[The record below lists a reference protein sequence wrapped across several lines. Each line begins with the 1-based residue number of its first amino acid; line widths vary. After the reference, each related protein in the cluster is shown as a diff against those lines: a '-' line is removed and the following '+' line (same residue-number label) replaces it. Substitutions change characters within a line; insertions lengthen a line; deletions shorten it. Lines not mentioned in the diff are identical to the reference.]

1 MELFILC
8 IKIFFVRI
16 LDVSLGT
23 VRTIITVKGKALLA
37 SVVGFIELF
46 IWFVIVKEALN
57 TDNNSIFI
65 AISYAAGFA
74 TGTYIGGIIST
85 LIIHAD
91 LTIQIISNKAL
102 EIANK
107 LRDNNYAV
115 SIIDIEGKDKDISK
129 KMLIL
134 QVNDKKLANIRTII
148 RNIDNKAF
156 VFINETK
163 YVFNG
168 YYGVKKED

>member
-1 MELFILC
+1 MELLILC
-8 IKIFFVRI
+8 IKIFLVRI

-23 VRTIITVKGKALLA
+23 IRTIITVKGKTWLA
-37 SVVGFIELF
+37 ATVGFLELF

-65 AISYAAGFA
+65 AISYAGGFA
-74 TGTYIGGIIST
+74 TGTYIGGIISNK
-85 LIIHAD
+85 IIHTD
-91 LTIQIISNKAL
+91 LTIQIITNEADKLA
-102 EIANK
+102 EI
-107 LRDNNYAV
+107 LRNNNYAV
-115 SIIDIEGKDKDISK
+115 SILDIEGKDKETDR
-129 KMLIL
+129 KMLLL
-134 QVNDKKLANIRTII
+134 QVSDRNLNNIKKIVRE
-148 RNIDNKAF
+148 IDNKAF